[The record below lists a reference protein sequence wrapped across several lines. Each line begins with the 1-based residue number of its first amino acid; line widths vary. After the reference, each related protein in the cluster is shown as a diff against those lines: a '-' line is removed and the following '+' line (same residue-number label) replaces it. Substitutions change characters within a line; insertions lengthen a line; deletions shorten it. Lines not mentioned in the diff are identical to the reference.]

1 MMIISL
7 LFKLISLRAK
17 IRAAESI
24 TALTLFLCASL
35 QVSAQETCQT
45 EVLQIPAGP
54 VCGMLDDTRSP
65 LNIEVFRGMPYAQS
79 VTGENRWTAPKP
91 RPKWTSTLVA
101 SRFGSACAQSGFYGP
116 GSEECLFINVWRP
129 KDVSSHEKL
138 SVMVFIHGGGFYS
151 GSSSDPLYDG
161 ARLASKNVIF
171 ISFNY
176 RLGALG
182 FLTTASSRG
191 SNYGLLDQQ
200 LALRWVQDNVGAFGG
215 DPARVTLVGESA
227 GAISIG
233 LHLTAMPE
241 SKKLFSGAIMES
253 NLLGVPLRN
262 LSDEIGVSDLF
273 TAMAGCSDVQ
283 CLKNMN
289 VKDLVE
295 ASDKFRAQAG
305 LVLKDHLASV
315 NVWGPIIDDQA
326 VRLPPLPVAQDT
338 PQKPVLIGFNQYEGA
353 LFVAPF
359 AGQPASFYPEWL
371 YSLFGK
377 NMKSIMRAYPLVT
390 ANPVDP
396 AAQVFTDY
404 VFDCSSAN
412 FASGFAQAYRYEF
425 THQPSFKMLPLK
437 ECNNKACH
445 TTELPFV
452 FGNAELLV
460 LPTGEKAKFTAD
472 EIQLSDSMQR
482 YWTNFAKTGNP
493 SSGTDV
499 PVAWPLASATKSGVL
514 KLAWPI
520 VAGPSSGGRQCEMW
534 NKIGYPPTGNV
545 SQ

>member
-1 MMIISL
+1 MMIFSL
-7 LFKLISLRAK
+7 RFILINLRAK
-17 IRAAESI
+17 IRLVESI
-24 TALTLFLCASL
+24 AAIALFLCASL

-45 EVLQIPAGP
+45 EVLQTSAGP
-54 VCGMLDDTRSP
+54 VCGVLDDSLSP
-65 LNIEVFRGMPYAQS
+65 VRIEVFRGMPYAQS
-79 VTGENRWTAPKP
+79 VAGENRWTAPKP
-91 RPKWTSTLVA
+91 RPKWTSTFVA

-116 GSEECLFINVWRP
+116 GSEDCLFLNVWRP
-129 KDVSSHEKL
+129 KDVASQEKL
-138 SVMVFIHGGGFYS
+138 PVMVFIHGGGFYS

-161 ARLASKNVIF
+161 SRLASKNVIF

-182 FLTTASSRG
+182 FLTTASSQG

-253 NLLGVPLRN
+253 NLLGVPLRKV
-262 LSDEIGVSDLF
+262 SEEIGDSDLF
-273 TAMAGCSDVQ
+273 TAMAGCSDIQ

-289 VKDLVE
+289 VKDLVA

-315 NVWGPIIDDQA
+315 DVWGPVIDGQT
-326 VRLPPLPVAQDT
+326 VRLPALPVAQDT
-338 PQKPVLIGFNQYEGA
+338 PQKPVLIGFNQYEGTI
-353 LFVAPF
+353 FVAPF
-359 AGQPASFYPEWL
+359 AGLPASFYPEWL
-371 YSLFGK
+371 YSLFNN
-377 NMKSIMRAYPLVT
+377 NMKSIMQAYPLVS
-390 ANPVDP
+390 ANPVEP

-404 VFDCSSAN
+404 VFDCSAAD
-412 FASGFAQAYRYEF
+412 FVSGFAQAYRYEF
-425 THQPSFKMLPLK
+425 THKPSFNMLPFK
-437 ECNNKACH
+437 ECDNKACH

-452 FGNAELLV
+452 FGNADLLV
-460 LPTGEKAKFTAD
+460 LPNGEKAKFTAD
-472 EIQLSDSMQR
+472 EVQLSESMQR

-499 PVAWPLASATKSGVL
+499 PVAWPLASSIKSGVL

-520 VAGPSSGGRQCEMW
+520 VAGTSTAGRQCEMW
-534 NKIGYPPTGNV
+534 NKIGYPPTGNI